1 MGSVTIE
8 CETGKISDGYHTF
21 DELYAHRCT
30 LFSAVMKSNKHLS
43 WKSFFH
49 DDGSNFEGWFIAG
62 MQLPSGTITYHLP
75 IDQFWEKLS
84 DINTLEKAPAWD
96 GHTSNDVI
104 LRLLDW
110 IPTL

>member
-49 DDGSNFEGWFIAG
+49 DDGSNF
-62 MQLPSGTITYHLP
+62 
-75 IDQFWEKLS
+75 
-84 DINTLEKAPAWD
+84 
-96 GHTSNDVI
+96 
-104 LRLLDW
+104 
-110 IPTL
+110 

>member
-1 MGSVTIE
+1 
-8 CETGKISDGYHTF
+8 
-21 DELYAHRCT
+21 
-30 LFSAVMKSNKHLS
+30 
-43 WKSFFH
+43 
-49 DDGSNFEGWFIAG
+49 